1 MQATGGRL
9 RLSGPGDGG
18 RCLSEKFSH
27 RATETRRSMRRRN
40 APSAPPTGAR
50 PSAAPCLR
58 EIQSLL
64 TGKSNSER
72 KTGFLTEPQRHGEV
86 LQSDAR
92 HCNCVSHHRRPSMI
106 SAMPVL
112 SASCFCDSFVLFV
125 PFVVH
130 PQRHQ
135 GYQNGMR

>member
-1 MQATGGRL
+1 M
-9 RLSGPGDGG
+9 
-18 RCLSEKFSH
+18 
-27 RATETRRSMRRRN
+27 TRRSPDPAMAVVVSQKN
-40 APSAPPTGAR
+40 
-50 PSAAPCLR
+50 
-58 EIQSLL
+58 
-64 TGKSNSER
+64 
-72 KTGFLTEPQRHGEV
+72 FLTEPQRHGEV

-92 HCNCVSHHRRPSMI
+92 HCSCVSHHRRPSMI

-112 SASCFCDSFVLFV
+112 PASFV